1 MLHKEDHPASSSP
14 ASRFLEPHK
23 VNTGG
28 GGGETAF
35 ADSAIQSRPSA
46 QNVIARQL
54 GMGGGIKRGRPPIS
68 DSPPHPRLWA
78 GRRDNG
84 GPGRKRC
91 AKRAQIPLFEKIE
104 GKKEGRTKKAA
115 DLQTR
120 FFPLVTNDPGWT
132 SEDGGRRKKEEKRL
146 IVPKLCGE
154 RKDGSCVV

>member
-14 ASRFLEPHK
+14 ASRFLESHK

-28 GGGETAF
+28 GGKCLCRLGNTVTAIR
-35 ADSAIQSRPSA
+35 AECHCQT
-46 QNVIARQL
+46 ARD
-54 GMGGGIKRGRPPIS
+54 GGGIKRGRPPIS

-120 FFPLVTNDPGWT
+120 FFPSRD
-132 SEDGGRRKKEEKRL
+132 
-146 IVPKLCGE
+146 
-154 RKDGSCVV
+154 